1 MIVTEEDYFEL
12 LALCRQLAEEEINKE
27 ETLK

>member
-1 MIVTEEDYFEL
+1 MIVTEDDYFEL
-12 LALCRQLAEEEINKE
+12 LELCRQLAEEINKE

>member
-12 LALCRQLAEEEINKE
+12 LELRRQLAEEEINEKG
-27 ETLK
+27 TLK